1 MGLDTKSARP
11 QVRRRWAWKRPRLS
25 IEAHGLL
32 VFSPAVRCW
41 GLVSVQRAHGLTPH
55 ASVSASLHQPSGVQD
70 EDGGGQGS
78 LSVCLPARHARP
90 RKIAYPGDACPPPD
104 PPFERRGAQAT
115 RRLLRQ
121 ATPLL
126 HSIPLYSTPPISCEA
141 AEFTADAMPL
151 LRLRPTHSFF
161 TFLLC
166 KRNSRYSDS
175 LGGGG

>member
-1 MGLDTKSARP
+1 LWVALYMGLDTKWARP
-11 QVRRRWAWKRPRLS
+11 QVRRRWAWKTPKLS

-32 VFSPAVRCW
+32 VFSPAVRGWW

-55 ASVSASLHQPSGVQD
+55 ASASASLHQPSGVQD

-90 RKIAYPGDACPPPD
+90 RKIAYPGDAC
-104 PPFERRGAQAT
+104 AQAT

-121 ATPLL
+121 ANPLL
-126 HSIPLYSTPPISCEA
+126 HSTCILWTFWVYCWCHATA
-141 AEFTADAMPL
+141 A
-151 LRLRPTHSFF
+151 PTHSFF